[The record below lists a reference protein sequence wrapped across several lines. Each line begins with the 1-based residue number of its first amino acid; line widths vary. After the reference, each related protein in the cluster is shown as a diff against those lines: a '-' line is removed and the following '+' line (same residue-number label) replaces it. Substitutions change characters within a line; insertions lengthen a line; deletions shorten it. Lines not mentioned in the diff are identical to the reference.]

1 MGSVIFDFDST
12 LVPSESL
19 EEVLA
24 RAADLSAAER
34 EEIREIT
41 AAGMDGRLSF
51 EDSLKMRLGIASP
64 TLAEVTA
71 VAHECATNLSVGA
84 TELVATLHAD
94 GHQVWIVSGGLREIL
109 EAVGSALG
117 IPRHRTHGVVAG
129 WTPEGALE
137 AIDPACGFA
146 VSKVEGLTRLGPAFA
161 RPAIGV
167 GDGATDLALRTAGF
181 VDRFVAYAEHAARPS
196 VIAGAD
202 ATAATMAD
210 LAEVLERLLR

>member
-24 RAADLSAAER
+24 RAGGLSDTER

-51 EDSLKMRLGIASP
+51 EDSLRMRLGIASP
-64 TLAEVTA
+64 SLAEVTA
-71 VAHECATNLSVGA
+71 VAHELATSPSAGA
-84 TELVATLHAD
+84 PELVTALHDA
-94 GHQVWIVSGGLREIL
+94 GHQVWIVSGGLREML
-109 EAVGSALG
+109 EAMGSALG
-117 IPRHRTHGVVAG
+117 IPRLRIHGVTAQ
-129 WTPEGALE
+129 WTPAGTLE
-137 AIDPACGFA
+137 AIAPDCGFA
-146 VSKVEGLTRLGPAFA
+146 ISKVEGLSRLGPAFA

-181 VDRFVAYAEHAARPS
+181 VDKFVAYTEHALRPS
-196 VIAGAD
+196 VVAGAD
-202 ATAATMAD
+202 ATAASMAD
-210 LAEVLERLLR
+210 LDEVLERLLT